1 MEGLGAGMD
10 GSGLTPAEERA
21 LAALWQAGLETM
33 AIYADAAGKPYMEI
47 RSEAMWAAAEAWY
60 LVLRDAAPVLDRLG
74 VAGIVPPM
82 RP

>member
-1 MEGLGAGMD
+1 MEGLGTRMD
-10 GSGLTPAEERA
+10 GRGLAPAEDRA
-21 LAALWQAGLETM
+21 LAALWQAGLEAM
-33 AIYADAAGKPYMEI
+33 AICATAAVEM
-47 RSEAMWAAAEAWY
+47 RSEEVWAAAEAWY